1 MTEFWL
7 LAALILLPGIII
19 LAPPL
24 LRPRIRVASD
34 LNARNVQIARER
46 LAELEREHQAG
57 NLNQAEFEQAKV
69 ELEGNM
75 LDDLRQA
82 EDRATDDRASR
93 PTLALL
99 ALAIP
104 LGAVL
109 LYQQIGTPEIMPRL
123 ASGPVAQHGQSEQT
137 DINQLLA
144 QLEERLK
151 ADPDNVEGWFILGRS
166 YMAQEQYPQAVRA
179 LEETYR
185 LAPDNPNVMVS
196 LADALAMQAGGVLAG
211 RPQELLQKA
220 LQLDANSATALW
232 LLGMASQE
240 QRDFAQAVAYWQRA
254 LPLLQDNA
262 EGAQRLSLMIDQARQ
277 MAQQSGQKLEPAPQA
292 PVSAAAS
299 PLVPAAPAAQAP
311 AEATAPVAAGAEIQV
326 SVRLSPE
333 LAAQASPEDV
343 VFVLAR
349 AVSGPP
355 MPLAAAKYRV
365 ADLPL
370 QLSLTDA
377 MAMMPQMK
385 LSNFEQVLVQAR
397 IAKGGSPQA
406 QSGDLQS
413 QPLQTSTQGKPR
425 VELTIDRLVP

>member
-75 LDDLRQA
+75 LDDLRHA
-82 EDRATDDRASR
+82 EDQATDDRASR

-104 LGAVL
+104 LAAVL

-123 ASGPVAQHGQSEQT
+123 ASGPAAQHGQSEQT

-220 LQLDANSATALW
+220 LQLDANSTTALW

-299 PLVPAAPAAQAP
+299 PLVPAAQ
-311 AEATAPVAAGAEIQV
+311 AEATASAAAGAEIQV

-333 LAAQASPEDV
+333 LAAQAKPEDV

-385 LSNFEQVLVQAR
+385 LSNFQQVLVQAR